1 MRVGIG
7 IILSVLSSSVLA
19 AVIPDY
25 DSHGIL
31 LARRAVNPDPMDLL
45 WKRADEDQEEPG
57 PSSSEAGA
65 GASNYESSPSRT
77 SNNRGRSALELLQSL
92 VKRLHMQLI
101 KTLNTPAERYHQWRD
116 RKLIKATI
124 KKLTE
129 VVEDKNGN
137 KFTSD
142 VSDFLNSTLEGG
154 RTFVGLF
161 DNKARIPFLLV
172 IPEGDNKKS
181 LTKEMLRI
189 QKTAKEHA
197 KKNLKDV
204 LRATNGIKKSPQN
217 VITELGEIMS
227 SASAMHRLITD
238 LRDREY
244 KALISNVGHT
254 KNEVHIKETEIRMS
268 EMNRYQNRI
277 SDALN
282 SIKGQI
288 NDDMVTFKER
298 VKGKT
303 KSRFGAFKSGFKKRL
318 GFKKKP
324 PTDETPNQE
333 PSNPEPSDQGPPNQ
347 DTSDQDTSDQ
357 ESSDEE
363 VPDQARARPTPA
375 PRLSKL
381 NRQTPNV

>member
-45 WKRADEDQEEPG
+45 WKRADEDQAEPG

-92 VKRLHMQLI
+92 
-101 KTLNTPAERYHQWRD
+101 
-116 RKLIKATI
+116 
-124 KKLTE
+124 
-129 VVEDKNGN
+129 
-137 KFTSD
+137 
-142 VSDFLNSTLEGG
+142 
-154 RTFVGLF
+154 
-161 DNKARIPFLLV
+161 
-172 IPEGDNKKS
+172 
-181 LTKEMLRI
+181 
-189 QKTAKEHA
+189 
-197 KKNLKDV
+197 
-204 LRATNGIKKSPQN
+204 KSPQN

-238 LRDREY
+238 LRDGEY

-254 KNEVHIKETEIRMS
+254 KNEVHIKETEARIS
-268 EMNRYQNRI
+268 EMNRYRDRI

-282 SIKGQI
+282 FIKKQI
-288 NDDMVTFKER
+288 NDGMVTFKER

-324 PTDETPNQE
+324 STDETPNQE

-347 DTSDQDTSDQ
+347 DTSDKDTSDRIHQ
-357 ESSDEE
+357 IRSHQMRRYQIRREQDRYQHHGCQNLIDKPLMFSAVDIC
-363 VPDQARARPTPA
+363 
-375 PRLSKL
+375 RLHLLYRSIQKSIFTIL
-381 NRQTPNV
+381 IP